1 MSIKPST
8 TFTILKLIITL
19 TVTAV
24 VIISL
29 YLFINQRQQNP
40 IKFDGQRAYRDIQ
53 YQVDLGPRTPGS
65 KAHED
70 IVIWIQSEL
79 KNAGWQAQ
87 VLEANLLGHPIQ
99 NILAKQAKK
108 NDLQKPLIIL
118 GAHYDSRLHADRDP
132 DPAKRLEP
140 VPGAN
145 DGASGVAV
153 LLELARV
160 IPPDLKKA
168 VWLVFFD
175 LEDSGNIEGW
185 DWVLG
190 SRVFVENLDRRP
202 DAVVIIDMIGDS
214 NLNIYFEQNSDQEL
228 SKAIWTQ
235 AASLG
240 YAEKFIQSQNH
251 RILDDHIPFIQAGIP
266 AVDLIDFDYPYWHT
280 TADTIDK
287 LSSESLQVVGNTL
300 LEWLI
305 QGKSS
310 NH

>member
-1 MSIKPST
+1 MAAI
-8 TFTILKLIITL
+8 
-19 TVTAV
+19 
-24 VIISL
+24 VIIGF

-65 KAHED
+65 MAHED
-70 IVIWIQSEL
+70 IVIWIQTEL
-79 KNAGWQAQ
+79 RNAGWQAQ

-99 NILAKQAKK
+99 NIIANQAKK
-108 NDLQKPLIIL
+108 NDLQKPSLIL
-118 GAHYDSRLHADRDP
+118 GAHYDSRLHADQDP
-132 DPAKRLEP
+132 DPSKRRQP

-160 IPPDLKKA
+160 LPSDLPRA
-168 VWLVFFD
+168 VRLVFFD
-175 LEDSGNIEGW
+175 AEDNGNIEGW
-185 DWVLG
+185 DWILG
-190 SRVFVENLDRRP
+190 SQSFVENLDSRP

-214 NLNIYFEQNSDQEL
+214 NLNIHFEQNSDQEL

-240 YAEKFIQSQNH
+240 YNEQFIPSPKH
-251 RILDDHIPFIQAGIP
+251 RLLDDHIPFVRAGIP

-280 TADTIDK
+280 TADTLDK
-287 LSSESLQVVGNTL
+287 VSSKSLQVVGDTL

-305 QGKSS
+305 QSKSS
-310 NH
+310 IQ